1 MHSPASSTGRPRRAI
16 GIVAGAMALLATAS
30 CATNE
35 DIASYPC
42 PFVGAVRELS
52 YTTKFEGES
61 QDLSDTLYEAKVD
74 QVLPAVNCIYENDD
88 GKQAIV
94 YDIQV
99 KFLAQRGP
107 KEHEGIVKFNYFVG
121 IGGPGGQILKR
132 EVFDS
137 RDRVREQRHPGHHH
151 RRDPAP
157 HSPEAGREWRLL
169 PHLHRLHAERARAG
183 VQPQE
188 SAVAPLRGSDGRH
201 VAVSAPLQFTLPADP
216 P

>member
-1 MHSPASSTGRPRRAI
+1 
-16 GIVAGAMALLATAS
+16 MALLATAS

-52 YTTKFEGES
+52 YMTKFQGDS
-61 QDLSDTLYEAKVD
+61 QDLSDTLFEAKID
-74 QVLPAVNCIYENDD
+74 QVLPAVNCIYENND

-107 KEHEGIVKFNYFVG
+107 KEREGLAKFNYFVG
-121 IGGPGGQILKR
+121 IGGPGGQILTR

-137 RDRVREQRHPGHHH
+137 EIAFENNATQAITIEEIQPRIPLKQGENGDFYRIYIGFMLNERELAYNRKNP
-151 RRDPAP
+151 R
-157 HSPEAGREWRLL
+157 
-169 PHLHRLHAERARAG
+169 
-183 VQPQE
+183 
-188 SAVAPLRGSDGRH
+188 
-201 VAVSAPLQFTLPADP
+201 
-216 P
+216 

>member
-1 MHSPASSTGRPRRAI
+1 MHFPDISTGRARRAI
-16 GIVAGAMALLATAS
+16 VIVAGAMALLATAS
-30 CATNE
+30 CANTK

-42 PFVGAVRELS
+42 PFVGSVRELS

-107 KEHEGIVKFNYFVG
+107 KEHEGLVKFNYFVG

-137 RDRVREQRHPGHHH
+137 EIEFKNDATQAITIEEIQPRIPLKQGENGDYYRIYIGFMLNERELAYNRKNP
-151 RRDPAP
+151 R
-157 HSPEAGREWRLL
+157 
-169 PHLHRLHAERARAG
+169 
-183 VQPQE
+183 
-188 SAVAPLRGSDGRH
+188 
-201 VAVSAPLQFTLPADP
+201 
-216 P
+216 

>member
-1 MHSPASSTGRPRRAI
+1 MHSPATSTGRARRAI
-16 GIVAGAMALLATAS
+16 GIVAGAMAVLATAS
-30 CATNE
+30 CANTK

-107 KEHEGIVKFNYFVG
+107 KEHEGLVKFNYFVG

-137 RDRVREQRHPGHHH
+137 EIAFKDNATQAITIE
-151 RRDPAP
+151 
-157 HSPEAGREWRLL
+157 EI
-169 PHLHRLHAERARAG
+169 
-183 VQPQE
+183 QPRI
-188 SAVAPLRGSDGRH
+188 PLKQGENGDYYRIYIGFMLSEKELAYNRKN
-201 VAVSAPLQFTLPADP
+201 PR
-216 P
+216 

>member
-1 MHSPASSTGRPRRAI
+1 MHLPITSTGRARRAI

-52 YTTKFEGES
+52 YLTKFQGES

-74 QVLPAVNCIYENDD
+74 QVLPAVNCVYENDD

-107 KEHEGIVKFNYFVG
+107 KEREGLVKFNYFVG
-121 IGGPGGQILKR
+121 IGGPGGQVLTR

-137 RDRVREQRHPGHHH
+137 EIVFENNATQAITIEEIQPRIPLKQGENGDYYRIYVGFMLDERELAYNRKNP
-151 RRDPAP
+151 R
-157 HSPEAGREWRLL
+157 
-169 PHLHRLHAERARAG
+169 
-183 VQPQE
+183 
-188 SAVAPLRGSDGRH
+188 
-201 VAVSAPLQFTLPADP
+201 
-216 P
+216 

>member
-1 MHSPASSTGRPRRAI
+1 MHPPATSTGRARRAI
-16 GIVAGAMALLATAS
+16 GIVAGAMALLVTAS

-61 QDLSDTLYEAKVD
+61 QDLSDTLYEAKID
-74 QVLPAVNCIYENDD
+74 QVLPAVNCVYENDD

-107 KEHEGIVKFNYFVG
+107 KEREGLAKFNYFVG

-137 RDRVREQRHPGHHH
+137 EIAFENNATQAITIEEIQPRIPLKQGENGDYYRIYIGFMLNERELAYNRKNP
-151 RRDPAP
+151 R
-157 HSPEAGREWRLL
+157 
-169 PHLHRLHAERARAG
+169 
-183 VQPQE
+183 
-188 SAVAPLRGSDGRH
+188 
-201 VAVSAPLQFTLPADP
+201 
-216 P
+216 